1 MAVEQA
7 RVDELIQNAISF
19 LRQRVRVSAA
29 FLFGSQLTGETHE
42 YSDIDIAVFSPDVQD
57 MRLMDRIRVMTDLRL
72 AEGLELEPHFFPEWA
87 LHDPPEGSFAEHVIK
102 TGKRIV

>member
-7 RVDELIQNAISF
+7 RLREVIDSAIAF
-19 LRQRVRVSAA
+19 LRRRLQVSAVY
-29 FLFGSQLTGETHE
+29 LFGSQLTGATHD
-42 YSDIDIAVFSPDVQD
+42 YSDVDLAIFSPGIED
-57 MRLMDRIRVMTDLRL
+57 MRLMDRVRLMTALRL

-87 LHDPPEGSFAEHVIK
+87 LHDPPKGSFAEHVIK